1 VARQTFVAQFLTTF
15 MMMKSF
21 IPYRFPVWAI
31 LLFVL
36 LAGCQKDRF
45 LPDASR
51 QESHLQTT
59 HYPISLGEA

>member
-1 VARQTFVAQFLTTF
+1 